1 MDLHKLAQTIPPLAW
16 HYDTGLSPAVPKSSA
31 ARILTGKTPRADSPG
46 TPDCRLRQPGPAG
59 VLLAIIRALYHWL
72 LYLAT

>member
-1 MDLHKLAQTIPPLAW
+1 MDLPKLAQTIPPLAW
-16 HYDTGLSPAVPKSSA
+16 HYDTGLSRAFPKSSA
-31 ARILTGKTPRADSPG
+31 ARILTGKTAHADSLG

-59 VLLAIIRALYHWL
+59 VLLAVIHALYHWL

>member
-1 MDLHKLAQTIPPLAW
+1 VDLHKVAQTLPPLAW
-16 HYDTGLSPAVPKSSA
+16 HYDTSLSQAVPKSSA
-31 ARILTGKTPRADSPG
+31 ARILTGKAAHADSLG

-59 VLLAIIRALYHWL
+59 VLLAIIHALYHWL